1 MDIEDLR
8 LFIDAAR
15 LGSFAE
21 AARARAADPSSV
33 SRSIAFLEKGLGFR
47 LFNRTTRQLS
57 LTDAGALYLARAES
71 LVEELDR
78 AREEAA
84 NLATALSGTLRI
96 TASVTFGERVI
107 LPLLPEVRWLHPD
120 LQIEALFTDANLDL
134 VAERIDVAVR
144 LAPAIEGDLIV
155 TKLADT
161 HYRIVASPSYVET
174 AKPLATPQDLSGHGC
189 LVFTFRPFRSR
200 WIFRD
205 RQGAMTEVPI
215 RAAIAVSPAGSLRES
230 AIAGL
235 GPALL
240 PDWLVDEDIAA
251 GRLVR
256 LFADHAV
263 TATTFDTA
271 AWIVY
276 PTRAYLP
283 AKVRFMVDFLKER
296 LGRRQ

>member
-8 LFIDAAR
+8 LFVDVAR

-21 AARARAADPSSV
+21 AARARVADPSAV
-33 SRSIAFLEKGLGFR
+33 SRTIALLEKRLGFR
-47 LFNRTTRQLS
+47 LFNRTTRQIS
-57 LTDAGALYLARAES
+57 LTDAGALYLAR
-71 LVEELDR
+71 VEALIEEFDR

-84 NLATALSGTLRI
+84 SLATALSGTLRI

-107 LPLLPEVRWLHPD
+107 LPLLPEVRRLHPD

-144 LAPAIEGDLIV
+144 LAPSIEGDLVV

-161 HYRIVASPSYVET
+161 HYRVVASPSYVAK
-174 AKPLATPQDLSGHGC
+174 AKPLATPQDLSGHAC
-189 LVFTFRPFRSR
+189 LVFTFRPFRTR

-205 RQGAMTEVPI
+205 LQGATTEVPI
-215 RAAIAVSPAGSLRES
+215 SGAIALSPAGSLRES

-296 LGRRQ
+296 LARRL